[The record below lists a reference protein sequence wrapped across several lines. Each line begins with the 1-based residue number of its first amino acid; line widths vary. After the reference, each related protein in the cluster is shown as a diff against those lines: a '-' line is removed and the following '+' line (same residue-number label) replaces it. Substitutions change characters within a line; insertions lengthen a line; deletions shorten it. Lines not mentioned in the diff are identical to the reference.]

1 MAKGIIVIDIPESC
15 MSCPCY
21 KETYTGWD
29 DNWDDGGEW
38 CGITGEAVYGYTDD
52 EQCPIKPMPE
62 KYSKALI
69 IKGDTFNERYVDGW
83 NACIDEILGE

>member
-21 KETYTGWD
+21 SETYTSWD
-29 DNWDDGGEW
+29 DWDDGGEW
-38 CGITGEAVYGYTDD
+38 CGITGEAIYGYTDD

-62 KYSKALI
+62 KRLI
-69 IKGDTFNERYVDGW
+69 NHMMHDVDIDVAIGW